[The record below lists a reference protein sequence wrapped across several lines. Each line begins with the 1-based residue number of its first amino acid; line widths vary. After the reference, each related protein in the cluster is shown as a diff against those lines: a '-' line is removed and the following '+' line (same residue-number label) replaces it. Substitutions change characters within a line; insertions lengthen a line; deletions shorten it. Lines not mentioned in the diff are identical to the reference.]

1 MLCLDFFPH
10 QKREGRSWG
19 ITSLQSVLESF
30 SANGVAQSIF
40 KKRRHMN
47 EFWMLTTSNV
57 KGHQEISVKTINFT
71 IIGIIVPCS
80 EITPMQAGE
89 LIISLQ
95 HEKNSQIL
103 KTRSHLAFLKISIP
117 SFNCSYRVPALNIL
131 NIITSW
137 NILQGVAVPG
147 SADGECTSAK
157 PAESRLASV
166 PCRRIHT
173 AHSWTQHL
181 EGYTQHTAGHS
192 T

>member
-1 MLCLDFFPH
+1 MVLL
-10 QKREGRSWG
+10 
-19 ITSLQSVLESF
+19 TASL
-30 SANGVAQSIF
+30 
-40 KKRRHMN
+40 KKRRHMD

-57 KGHQEISVKTINFT
+57 RGHQEISVKTINFT
-71 IIGIIVPCS
+71 TGIMVPCS

-89 LIISLQ
+89 LIISSQ

-103 KTRSHLAFLKISIP
+103 QTRSHLAFLTISIP

-157 PAESRLASV
+157 PAQSRLASV
-166 PCRRIHT
+166 PCRRKH
-173 AHSWTQHL
+173 
-181 EGYTQHTAGHS
+181 TQHTAGHS